1 MSTTSLMISVVT
13 LGTTFPIAE
22 TSLIDFMMAR
32 MKQVDLKKAEEEVK
46 ARVIKTIRNP
56 KPVFTEAAIC
66 KKPRVWHIDPTVTLD
81 KDVVDHKGK
90 ILVKKGTTYNPLEHR
105 TLSTRLVFILG
116 TNRKQVEWALA
127 QKKEKIVLVNGSPLD
142 LEEQHQTAFY
152 FDQGGLLCSKL
163 GITAFPAIA
172 DQDKGQL
179 KCEEVAL
186 S

>member
-1 MSTTSLMISVVT
+1 MIET
-13 LGTTFPIAE
+13 AAIILGTTFPIAE
-22 TSLIDFMMAR
+22 TSLIEFMMAR

-46 ARVIKTIRNP
+46 ARVIKTVRNP
-56 KPVFTEAAIC
+56 KPIFTETSIC

-81 KDVVDHKGK
+81 KDVVDHTGK
-90 ILVKKGTTYNPLEHR
+90 VLVKKGTTYNPLEHR
-105 TLSTRLVFILG
+105 TLSTQMVFILG
-116 TNRKQVEWALA
+116 TNRKQVDWALK
-127 QKKEKIVLVNGSPLD
+127 QPKSKIVLVSGSPLD

-179 KCEEVAL
+179 RCEEVAL

>member
-1 MSTTSLMISVVT
+1 MIETVAII

-22 TSLIDFMMAR
+22 TSLIEHMMNR
-32 MKQVDLKKAEEEVK
+32 MKQVDLRKAEEEVK
-46 ARVIKTIRNP
+46 ARVIKTVRNP
-56 KPVFTEAAIC
+56 KPIFTEASIC
-66 KKPRVWHIDPTVTLD
+66 KEPRVWHIDPTVTLD

-90 ILVKKGTTYNPLEHR
+90 VLVKKGITYNPLEHR
-105 TLSTRLVFILG
+105 TLSTKLIFILG
-116 TNRKQVEWALA
+116 TNLKQVDWALK
-127 QKKEKIVLVNGSPLD
+127 QPKSKIVLVSGSPLD

-163 GITAFPAIA
+163 GITAFPALA

-179 KCEEVAL
+179 RCEEVAL